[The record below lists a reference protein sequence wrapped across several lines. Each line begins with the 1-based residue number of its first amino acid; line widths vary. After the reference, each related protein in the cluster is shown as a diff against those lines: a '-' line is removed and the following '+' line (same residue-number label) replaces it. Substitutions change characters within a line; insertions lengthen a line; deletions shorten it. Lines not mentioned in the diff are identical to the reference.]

1 MNILRNLAYL
11 TFLLPLIVFFFQPNR
26 KKNQLSWVVFFYIAY
41 CLMNEILMAVMSF
54 YSIDERFPNSQ
65 PAVYA
70 IFTIIEYCFFSFYLY
85 QLLRNNIFKKFLI
98 YSSCFFLLIA
108 FYNLYTIISNTQAN
122 NLIDTI
128 PVSTSA
134 LILIIFSILYLF
146 EEIQSPK
153 IGFIYEN
160 PAFWVTVGIMIYFSG
175 TFFLFLQYSD
185 LSISDKRNFWT
196 INLIC
201 VILKNIFI
209 TVSFLLKP
217 NKKSTSFDLGDEFSY
232 TQKPY

>member
-1 MNILRNLAYL
+1 
-11 TFLLPLIVFFFQPNR
+11 
-26 KKNQLSWVVFFYIAY
+26 
-41 CLMNEILMAVMSF
+41 MSF

-85 QLLRNNIFKKFLI
+85 QLLRNGVFKNILI

-108 FYNLYTIISNTQAN
+108 FYNLYTIISNRQAN

-153 IGFIYEN
+153 IGFVYEN

-217 NKKSTSFDLGDEFSY
+217 NKKSSSFDIGDEFSY
-232 TQKPY
+232 TQKPF